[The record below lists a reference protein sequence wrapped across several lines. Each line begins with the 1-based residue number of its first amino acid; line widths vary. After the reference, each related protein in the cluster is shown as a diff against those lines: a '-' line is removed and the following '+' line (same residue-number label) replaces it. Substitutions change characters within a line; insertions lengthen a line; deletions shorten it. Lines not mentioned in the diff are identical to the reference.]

1 MLNAQLCRP
10 YREITCCRN
19 PTIHSTTLRSNNN
32 TNTVYK
38 QLGRPYSPLLILNDD
53 WYYYRTSQLLPL
65 ATQYTEVLQ
74 ENTVS
79 FEQPCTPARPPNCH
93 IATATPQLASNT
105 DIAGFSPLPPPPSRS
120 FTAKSSAYWCLC
132 SQTWRGNDDA
142 QPSHQTKKQR
152 NPQLKQ
158 RGSPAPEAKP
168 PHRNNRL
175 PADSQ
180 SHNPKASTGGA
191 APGRIVV
198 NNRHSDPTK
207 TNSHQTVAT

>member
-53 WYYYRTSQLLPL
+53 WYYYRTSQLLQL
-65 ATQYTEVLQ
+65 ATQCTEVLQ

-105 DIAGFSPLPPPPSRS
+105 DIAGFSPLRPSPHEVSLQNHPRIGAFVLRHS
-120 FTAKSSAYWCLC
+120 GGTMTPNPLTKQKSSA
-132 SQTWRGNDDA
+132 T
-142 QPSHQTKKQR
+142 PS
-152 NPQLKQ
+152 
-158 RGSPAPEAKP
+158 
-168 PHRNNRL
+168 
-175 PADSQ
+175 
-180 SHNPKASTGGA
+180 
-191 APGRIVV
+191 
-198 NNRHSDPTK
+198 
-207 TNSHQTVAT
+207 